1 MSVENRRGQD
11 GQHGAVVE
19 GCRCGAGDV
28 WDVQPAPKDHPW
40 RTMPHHGMTPHVA
53 GNTLDA
59 QARYQ
64 KARARAAAPAWSV
77 IEAWGVAAFVM
88 YTKMCARHCLSQGR
102 GSLQRNGWRRT
113 VRDSIGLPA
122 CAVCQVWLCGQ
133 VRGRGGKYAVAR
145 RRGPETSWMPG

>member
-1 MSVENRRGQD
+1 MSVENRRGQE

-64 KARARAAAPAWSV
+64 KARTRAAAPAWSA
-77 IEAWGVAAFVM
+77 IEVWVVAAIVM
-88 YTKMCARHCLSQGR
+88 YIKKCDATACPKAGLTPAQWLEAFCA
-102 GSLQRNGWRRT
+102 
-113 VRDSIGLPA
+113 
-122 CAVCQVWLCGQ
+122 
-133 VRGRGGKYAVAR
+133 
-145 RRGPETSWMPG
+145 